1 MTRTRPG
8 TVYLVGAGP
17 GDPDLLT
24 RKGARLLAVA
34 GAVVH
39 DALIDSR
46 LFMEVAPGAELYD
59 VGRRAGTKRLD
70 QPQVNELLIK
80 LAGVHEIV
88 VRLKGGDPFVFG
100 RGGEEAI
107 ALKAAGIPFEVVPGV
122 TAGGAV
128 PAYAGIP
135 LTHRGVASSVTFLTG
150 HQVTSSPEGAEASS
164 PITREG
170 TLVIFMGL
178 LRVEEI
184 ARGLIERGLSPDTPT
199 AVIESGTYAS
209 QRTVT
214 GVLANIGERARVG
227 RISRPAL
234 IVVGDVVALREG
246 IRWFP
251 EAGVET
257 ATRKGPP
264 GRGVAQGADK
274 AK

>member
-1 MTRTRPG
+1 MTRKRPG

-46 LFMEVAPGAELYD
+46 LFTEVAPGTELYD

-122 TAGGAV
+122 TSGGAV

-199 AVIESGTYAS
+199 AVIQSGTYAS

-214 GVLANIGERARVG
+214 GMLADIGERARAG

-257 ATRKGPP
+257 ATGKGLPE
-264 GRGVAQGADK
+264 RGVAQGADK